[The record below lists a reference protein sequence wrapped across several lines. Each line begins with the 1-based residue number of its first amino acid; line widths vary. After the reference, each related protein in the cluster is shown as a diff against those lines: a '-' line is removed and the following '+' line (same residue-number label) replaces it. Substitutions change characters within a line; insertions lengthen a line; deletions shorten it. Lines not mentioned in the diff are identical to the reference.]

1 MILALDLSGSPPTDP
16 DRAAARARAALRL
29 EMRSKRRAL
38 DAREHE
44 RRSNALCRSLL
55 SEPVFLRARRFA
67 AYLSNDGEPDL
78 GLLLYRSTL
87 MGKRAY
93 LPALHGDS
101 LWFLPLAS
109 DAPMVENRF
118 GIAEPG
124 CHPDERLK
132 PYALDLV
139 LVPLVA
145 FDGAG
150 SRLGMGGGYYDRCFA
165 YLNQRS
171 RWRRPRL
178 IGVAFELQRA
188 EEIPSRPWDVRLD
201 GVSTERG
208 LRQWKRG
215 N

>member
-1 MILALDLSGSPPTDP
+1 M
-16 DRAAARARAALRL
+16 
-29 EMRSKRRAL
+29 
-38 DAREHE
+38 
-44 RRSNALCRSLL
+44 
-55 SEPVFLRARRFA
+55 RARRFA

-78 GLLLYRSTL
+78 GLLLYRSAV

-93 LPALHGDS
+93 LPALHGKS

-109 DAPMVENRF
+109 DLPMVENQF
-118 GIAEPG
+118 GIAEPS

-145 FDGAG
+145 FDASG

-165 YLNQRS
+165 YLNHRS

-178 IGVAFELQRA
+178 IGVAFEFQRA
-188 EEIPSRPWDVRLD
+188 EAIPSRPWDVRLD

-208 LRQWKRG
+208 LHQPRKV